1 MHSGMYSIVQHLQG
15 TYCADK
21 AESRPVQT
29 HEARQSRDRRPAPSM
44 QPADIIN

>member
-1 MHSGMYSIVQHLQG
+1 MYSIVQHLQG

-29 HEARQSRDRRPAPSM
+29 H
-44 QPADIIN
+44 